1 MPYIKP
7 LVDHPFAAARLSSP
21 QTLTLAELELIFRR
35 LHVDKDEAIT
45 AIQKGIKT

>member
-7 LVDHPFAAARLSSP
+7 LVEPPLS
-21 QTLTLAELELIFRR
+21 
-35 LHVDKDEAIT
+35 VYKDEAIT